1 MDGNGRWAN
10 HQNMPRAFGH
20 RAGIKSINKV
30 VKACVTRQIKE
41 LTLFAF
47 SSENWNRPEYEVKF
61 LLTLFEESIN
71 KYIEELHQNNV
82 RIKFI
87 GDQSVFS
94 HQLVNSIN
102 NAQELTG
109 QNVGLKLNFAINYG
123 GQWDIINAFNKFM
136 SSNLE
141 SRKISIEEF
150 EKNLSLNKNKPDLLI
165 RTGGEQRLSNFMLWQ
180 HAYTELYFT
189 KCLWPDF
196 NEKELDL
203 AIKYFQNRDR
213 KYGTINSDNKL
224 KKDV

>member
-1 MDGNGRWAN
+1 M
-10 HQNMPRAFGH
+10 
-20 RAGIKSINKV
+20 
-30 VKACVTRQIKE
+30 
-41 LTLFAF
+41 
-47 SSENWNRPEYEVKF
+47 KF
-61 LLTLFEESIN
+61 LLKFFEEYIN

-87 GDQSVFS
+87 GNQSVFS

-109 QNVGLKLNFAINYG
+109 QNVVLKLNFAINYG